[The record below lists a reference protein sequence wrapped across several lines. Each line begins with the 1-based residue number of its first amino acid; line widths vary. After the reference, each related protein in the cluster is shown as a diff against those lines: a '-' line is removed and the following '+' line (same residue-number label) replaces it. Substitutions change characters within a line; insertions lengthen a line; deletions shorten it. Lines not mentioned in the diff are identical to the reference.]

1 MRGDQL
7 NPTAAS
13 LLGLLHD
20 GPMAGWDLVAAAQ
33 QGIGNFWTLTQSQV
47 YRELRAMAEAG
58 LVEVGE
64 PGPRD
69 RKPYA
74 LTETGR
80 AAFREWVVR
89 EPGME
94 QVRFPLL
101 VTIMFARHVPPQRLA
116 EIVAAHRTA
125 HEERLAAYRER
136 REELRNTA
144 ASDEFRLATLEF
156 GLQYE
161 RAVLAWFDALPKLL
175 SGLGDPPR
183 DVVAGP

>member
-20 GPMAGWDLVAAAQ
+20 GPMTGWDLVAAAQ
-33 QGIGNFWTLTQSQV
+33 QRIGNFWTLTQSQV

-58 LVEVGE
+58 LVAVGD

-74 LTETGR
+74 LTEAGR
-80 AAFREWVVR
+80 AAFQEWVVR

-101 VTIMFARHVPPQRLA
+101 LTIMFARHLPPQRLA

-125 HEERLAAYRER
+125 HEERLAAYEEHREAL
-136 REELRNTA
+136 REAPTV
-144 ASDEFRLATLEF
+144 DEFRLATLEF
-156 GLQYE
+156 GLRYE
-161 RAVLAWFDALPKLL
+161 RAVLGWFDELPKLL
-175 SGLGDPPR
+175 SDVDPP
-183 DVVAGP
+183 ALT